1 MSFCTTRHVKSSRKI
16 KDCYWCGQMILVGN
30 PKVYISTLIEGDF
43 SDVNL
48 HPECFDA
55 SNRWQDRNKFE
66 DSWPEWATM
75 ERGTTKTKWEV
86 TDEYHNMMNAPQI
99 YSHAHKTI

>member
-48 HPECFDA
+48 HPECFNA

-66 DSWPEWATM
+66 DSWPEYASM
-75 ERGTTKTKWEV
+75 ERGAIESKWEQ
-86 TDEYHNMMNAPQI
+86 E
-99 YSHAHKTI
+99 